1 MFGLKKFKQYKRR
14 DYLNNKEKARAFV
27 KSRLEYF
34 NNFYGYAY
42 NRISIKDT
50 KSRWGSCSTKAN
62 LNFNYKIIFLPPELA
77 DYIIVHELC
86 HLKEMNHS
94 PNFWI
99 LVAHTLPNYKKLR
112 KSLRDISFN
121 IG

>member
-1 MFGLKKFKQYKRR
+1 MFGLKKLKQFRRR
-14 DYLNNKEKARAFV
+14 DYLNNKEKAREFV
-27 KSRLEYF
+27 KSRVEYF
-34 NNFYGYAY
+34 NNFYGYNY

-50 KSRWGSCSTKAN
+50 KTRWGSCSTKFN
-62 LNFNYKIIFLPPELA
+62 LNFNYKIIFLPPEIA
-77 DYIIVHELC
+77 DYIIVHEIC

-99 LVAHTLPNYKKLR
+99 LVAHTLPNYKNLR
-112 KSLRDISFN
+112 KRLRDISLN